1 MLQKPTKGLNR
12 ERAEVYLIF
21 IKSLCKCDEGAH
33 RKMNIFINGK
43 VSEVKKNINIQDILR
58 MNNIR
63 DENIVVEINRT
74 IISKIYWGDTRIQE
88 NDKIEII
95 TAVGGG

>member
-1 MLQKPTKGLNR
+1 
-12 ERAEVYLIF
+12 
-21 IKSLCKCDEGAH
+21 
-33 RKMNIFINGK
+33 MNIFINGK

-58 MNNIR
+58 MNNIS
-63 DENIVVEINRT
+63 DKNIVVEINRT
-74 IISKIYWGDTRIQE
+74 VISKIYWDDTKIEE

>member
-1 MLQKPTKGLNR
+1 
-12 ERAEVYLIF
+12 
-21 IKSLCKCDEGAH
+21 
-33 RKMNIFINGK
+33 MNIFINGK

-58 MNNIR
+58 MNNIS

-74 IISKIYWGDTRIQE
+74 IISKMYWDDTKIEE

-95 TAVGGG
+95 TAVGGGELLALIIDKKNISPGL

>member
-1 MLQKPTKGLNR
+1 
-12 ERAEVYLIF
+12 
-21 IKSLCKCDEGAH
+21 
-33 RKMNIFINGK
+33 
-43 VSEVKKNINIQDILR
+43 
-58 MNNIR
+58 MNNIS

-74 IISKIYWGDTRIQE
+74 IISKMYWDDTKIEE

>member
-1 MLQKPTKGLNR
+1 
-12 ERAEVYLIF
+12 
-21 IKSLCKCDEGAH
+21 
-33 RKMNIFINGK
+33 MNIFINGK
-43 VSEVKKNINIQDILR
+43 VSEVKKNINIQDILK
-58 MNNIR
+58 MNNIS

-74 IISKIYWGDTRIQE
+74 IISKMYWDDTRIEE

>member
-1 MLQKPTKGLNR
+1 
-12 ERAEVYLIF
+12 
-21 IKSLCKCDEGAH
+21 
-33 RKMNIFINGK
+33 MNIFINGK

-58 MNNIR
+58 MNNIS
-63 DENIVVEINRT
+63 DKNIVVEINRT
-74 IISKIYWGDTRIQE
+74 IISKMYWDDTKIEE

>member
-1 MLQKPTKGLNR
+1 
-12 ERAEVYLIF
+12 
-21 IKSLCKCDEGAH
+21 
-33 RKMNIFINGK
+33 MNIFINGK

-58 MNNIR
+58 MNNIS

-74 IISKIYWGDTRIQE
+74 IISKMYWDDTRIEE

-95 TAVGGG
+95 TAVCGGWTLGFNNW

>member
-1 MLQKPTKGLNR
+1 
-12 ERAEVYLIF
+12 
-21 IKSLCKCDEGAH
+21 
-33 RKMNIFINGK
+33 MNIFINGK

-58 MNNIR
+58 MNNIN
-63 DENIVVEINRT
+63 DENIVVEINKT
-74 IISKIYWGDTRIQE
+74 VISKKYWDDTRIEE

>member
-1 MLQKPTKGLNR
+1 
-12 ERAEVYLIF
+12 
-21 IKSLCKCDEGAH
+21 
-33 RKMNIFINGK
+33 MNIFINGK
-43 VSEVKKNINIQDILR
+43 VSEVKKNIKIQDILR
-58 MNNIR
+58 MNNIS

-74 IISKIYWGDTRIQE
+74 IISKMYWDDTRIEE

>member
-1 MLQKPTKGLNR
+1 
-12 ERAEVYLIF
+12 
-21 IKSLCKCDEGAH
+21 
-33 RKMNIFINGK
+33 MNIFINGK

-58 MNNIR
+58 MNNIS

-74 IISKIYWGDTRIQE
+74 IISKMYWDDTRIQE
-88 NDKIEII
+88 NDKIEIM

>member
-1 MLQKPTKGLNR
+1 
-12 ERAEVYLIF
+12 
-21 IKSLCKCDEGAH
+21 
-33 RKMNIFINGK
+33 MNIFINGK

-58 MNNIR
+58 MNNIS

-74 IISKIYWGDTRIQE
+74 IISKMYWGDTRIEE

>member
-1 MLQKPTKGLNR
+1 
-12 ERAEVYLIF
+12 
-21 IKSLCKCDEGAH
+21 
-33 RKMNIFINGK
+33 MNIFINGK

-58 MNNIR
+58 MNNIS

-74 IISKIYWGDTRIQE
+74 IISKMHWDDTRIEE

>member
-1 MLQKPTKGLNR
+1 
-12 ERAEVYLIF
+12 
-21 IKSLCKCDEGAH
+21 
-33 RKMNIFINGK
+33 MNIFINGK

-58 MNNIR
+58 MNNIS
-63 DENIVVEINRT
+63 DENIVVEINKT
-74 IISKIYWGDTRIQE
+74 VISKKYWDDTRIEE

>member
-1 MLQKPTKGLNR
+1 
-12 ERAEVYLIF
+12 
-21 IKSLCKCDEGAH
+21 
-33 RKMNIFINGK
+33 MNIFINGK

-58 MNNIR
+58 MHNIS

-74 IISKIYWGDTRIQE
+74 IISKMYWDDTKIEE

>member
-1 MLQKPTKGLNR
+1 
-12 ERAEVYLIF
+12 
-21 IKSLCKCDEGAH
+21 
-33 RKMNIFINGK
+33 MNIFINGK

-58 MNNIR
+58 MNNIS
-63 DENIVVEINRT
+63 DENIVVEINTT
-74 IISKIYWGDTRIQE
+74 IISKMYWDDTKIEE

>member
-1 MLQKPTKGLNR
+1 
-12 ERAEVYLIF
+12 
-21 IKSLCKCDEGAH
+21 
-33 RKMNIFINGK
+33 MNIFINGK

-58 MNNIR
+58 MNNISG
-63 DENIVVEINRT
+63 ENIVVEINKT
-74 IISKIYWGDTRIQE
+74 IISKMYWDDTKIEE

>member
-1 MLQKPTKGLNR
+1 
-12 ERAEVYLIF
+12 
-21 IKSLCKCDEGAH
+21 
-33 RKMNIFINGK
+33 MNIFINGK

-58 MNNIR
+58 MNNI
-63 DENIVVEINRT
+63 VVEINRT
-74 IISKIYWGDTRIQE
+74 IISKMYWDDTKIEE

>member
-1 MLQKPTKGLNR
+1 
-12 ERAEVYLIF
+12 
-21 IKSLCKCDEGAH
+21 
-33 RKMNIFINGK
+33 MNIFINGK

-58 MNNIR
+58 MNNIS

-74 IISKIYWGDTRIQE
+74 IISKMYWDDIRIEE

>member
-1 MLQKPTKGLNR
+1 
-12 ERAEVYLIF
+12 
-21 IKSLCKCDEGAH
+21 
-33 RKMNIFINGK
+33 MNIFINGK
-43 VSEVKKNINIQDILR
+43 LSEVKKNINIQDILS
-58 MNNIR
+58 MNNIS

-74 IISKIYWGDTRIQE
+74 VISKKYWDDTRIEE

>member
-1 MLQKPTKGLNR
+1 
-12 ERAEVYLIF
+12 
-21 IKSLCKCDEGAH
+21 
-33 RKMNIFINGK
+33 MNIFINGK

-58 MNNIR
+58 MNNIS

-74 IISKIYWGDTRIQE
+74 IISKMYWDDTKIKE

>member
-1 MLQKPTKGLNR
+1 
-12 ERAEVYLIF
+12 
-21 IKSLCKCDEGAH
+21 
-33 RKMNIFINGK
+33 MNIFINGK

-58 MNNIR
+58 MNNIS
-63 DENIVVEINRT
+63 DENIVVEINKT
-74 IISKIYWGDTRIQE
+74 VISKKYWHDTRIEE

>member
-1 MLQKPTKGLNR
+1 
-12 ERAEVYLIF
+12 
-21 IKSLCKCDEGAH
+21 
-33 RKMNIFINGK
+33 MNIFINGK

-58 MNNIR
+58 MNNIS

-74 IISKIYWGDTRIQE
+74 IISKMYWDDTKLEE

>member
-1 MLQKPTKGLNR
+1 
-12 ERAEVYLIF
+12 
-21 IKSLCKCDEGAH
+21 
-33 RKMNIFINGK
+33 MNIFINGK

-58 MNNIR
+58 MNNIS

-74 IISKIYWGDTRIQE
+74 IISKMYWDDTKVEE

>member
-1 MLQKPTKGLNR
+1 
-12 ERAEVYLIF
+12 
-21 IKSLCKCDEGAH
+21 
-33 RKMNIFINGK
+33 MNIFINGK

-74 IISKIYWGDTRIQE
+74 IISKMYWDDTRIEE

>member
-1 MLQKPTKGLNR
+1 
-12 ERAEVYLIF
+12 
-21 IKSLCKCDEGAH
+21 
-33 RKMNIFINGK
+33 MNIFINGK
-43 VSEVKKNINIQDILR
+43 VSEVKKNINIQDILK
-58 MNNIR
+58 MNNIS

-74 IISKIYWGDTRIQE
+74 IISKMYWGDTRIEE

>member
-1 MLQKPTKGLNR
+1 
-12 ERAEVYLIF
+12 
-21 IKSLCKCDEGAH
+21 
-33 RKMNIFINGK
+33 MNIFINGK

-95 TAVGGG
+95 TAVGGGGTFGANN

>member
-1 MLQKPTKGLNR
+1 
-12 ERAEVYLIF
+12 
-21 IKSLCKCDEGAH
+21 
-33 RKMNIFINGK
+33 MNIFINGK
-43 VSEVKKNINIQDILR
+43 VSEVKKNINIHDILK
-58 MNNIR
+58 MNNIS

-74 IISKIYWGDTRIQE
+74 IISKMYWDDTKIEE

>member
-1 MLQKPTKGLNR
+1 
-12 ERAEVYLIF
+12 
-21 IKSLCKCDEGAH
+21 
-33 RKMNIFINGK
+33 MNIFINGR

-58 MNNIR
+58 MNNIS

-74 IISKIYWGDTRIQE
+74 IISKMYWDDTRIEE

>member
-1 MLQKPTKGLNR
+1 
-12 ERAEVYLIF
+12 
-21 IKSLCKCDEGAH
+21 
-33 RKMNIFINGK
+33 MNIFINGK

-58 MNNIR
+58 MNNIS

-74 IISKIYWGDTRIQE
+74 IISKMYWNDTKIEE

>member
-1 MLQKPTKGLNR
+1 
-12 ERAEVYLIF
+12 
-21 IKSLCKCDEGAH
+21 
-33 RKMNIFINGK
+33 MNIFINGK

-58 MNNIR
+58 MNNIS

-74 IISKIYWGDTRIQE
+74 IISKIYWDDTKIEE

-95 TAVGGG
+95 TAVGGGGELLALIIDKKI

>member
-1 MLQKPTKGLNR
+1 
-12 ERAEVYLIF
+12 
-21 IKSLCKCDEGAH
+21 
-33 RKMNIFINGK
+33 MNIFINGK

-58 MNNIR
+58 MNNIS
-63 DENIVVEINRT
+63 DKNIVVEINRT
-74 IISKIYWGDTRIQE
+74 VISKIYWDDTRIEE

>member
-1 MLQKPTKGLNR
+1 
-12 ERAEVYLIF
+12 
-21 IKSLCKCDEGAH
+21 
-33 RKMNIFINGK
+33 MNIFINGK

-58 MNNIR
+58 MNNIS
-63 DENIVVEINRT
+63 DKNIVVEINRT
-74 IISKIYWGDTRIQE
+74 IISKMYWDDTRIEE